1 MDLTKRW
8 CEGNDVR
15 GFCQPEYSLP
25 EQERHHGQVVLM
37 AAIVAASAYA
47 NNEVVY
53 VAWDVEE
60 KIDDCLGFDV
70 TRVYLNPDG
79 TPVLKPDGTEDH
91 VRCASWLTFENQKNT
106 YWLPQDTSV
115 WPIQRTAWRDLTVRK
130 KRDNLQLRPSEVYV
144 RYEIRP
150 VGDMKP
156 GLEAAP
162 DPAPKMLLVTKRD
175 SRGMPVKDDNGEP
188 VKIAV
193 PAYEGTPR
201 PLGYLGPAVS
211 TAPVLVTS
219 RRGKFQSTFTN
230 GILAAQWLSN
240 VLLED
245 GKIEPNELINK
256 ISDPDDPHRKYL
268 AGDVLPLLH
277 ELFSRKGEFYLAL
290 YELED
295 RELEGLLLRNAA
307 RIHIILSNTGERKK
321 DVWDERNAPAREAL
335 VNAQADI
342 QHRMFNN
349 GHIGHNKF
357 VVHIPPGGGPR
368 SVFTGST
375 NWTMTGIAG
384 QTNNAILIEDDR
396 IAGIYLDYWQ
406 RLKADVLPEPEPL
419 SAPTENVQGP
429 EFRTSNEVP
438 GTSVLDSGAGIE
450 VWFSPNTQA
459 VTKGTKMPPD
469 LNKVFERMKQAED
482 AILFLAFYPSQRGK
496 DSIVGKS
503 VDIAREKTG
512 LIVNGAVSSSMAMPN
527 YVPKAGTKPAK
538 APYTFF
544 EDNIAIVR
552 AANIDDRM
560 MLGDFKAEQLAAMGG
575 IGAIIHD
582 KIVVI
587 DPLSPEC
594 TVILGSHNLGF
605 KASYENDEQF
615 VMIRGDQA
623 LAQAYAVHVLD
634 VYDHYR
640 YRAVK
645 ADRKAGKKKDDEVK
659 LAIDDSWM
667 EPYISGKK
675 SALIRYFAHG
685 HGA

>member
-1 MDLTKRW
+1 M
-8 CEGNDVR
+8 VR
-15 GFCQPEYSLP
+15 DDDEEFCKPECSLPGPEY
-25 EQERHHGQVVLM
+25 HHGQVVVM
-37 AAIVAASAYA
+37 AGIATASAYA

-53 VAWDVEE
+53 IAWDVEE
-60 KIDDCLGFDV
+60 KIENCLGFDV

-79 TPVLKPDGTEDH
+79 TTALKPDGTEDR

-130 KRDNLQLRPSEVYV
+130 KRDHLRLRPSEVYV

-150 VGDMKP
+150 LGDLTP

-162 DPAPKMLLVTKRD
+162 DPAPKNVQVTKRHPD
-175 SRGMPVKDDNGEP
+175 GMPFKDENGDP
-188 VKIAV
+188 VKITV
-193 PAYEGTPR
+193 PAYVGKPR

-211 TAPVLVTS
+211 TKPVLVSS
-219 RRGKFQSTFTN
+219 RRGKFRSAFTN

-245 GKIEPNELINK
+245 GKIEPDELINK
-256 ISDPDDPHRKYL
+256 ISDPSDPHRKYL
-268 AGDVLPLLH
+268 AGDVLPLLR

-295 RELEGLLLRNAA
+295 AELEDLLLRNAD
-307 RIHIILSNTGERKK
+307 RIHIILSNTGEGK
-321 DVWDERNAPAREAL
+321 DGWDTRNAPARRAL
-335 VNAQADI
+335 VKAKADI

-349 GHIGHNKF
+349 NHIGHNKF
-357 VVHIPPGGGPR
+357 VIHVPPDGGTR

-375 NWTMTGIAG
+375 NWTSTGIAG
-384 QTNNAILIEDDR
+384 QTNNAILIEDDAV
-396 IAGIYLDYWQ
+396 AGMYLDYWQ
-406 RLKADVLPEPEPL
+406 RLKDDLLPEPDPL
-419 SAPTENVQGP
+419 SEPTRNVQGKG
-429 EFRTSNEVP
+429 FRQSNEVP
-438 GTSVLDSGAGIE
+438 GTCMTDDGTTIDI
-450 VWFSPNTQA
+450 WFSPNTQA
-459 VTKGTKMPPD
+459 VSKGKKLPPD
-469 LNKVFERMKQAED
+469 LDMVFGRMKEAKE
-482 AILFLAFYPSQRGK
+482 AILFLAFYPSQRGR

-503 VDIAREKTG
+503 VDIAREKG
-512 LIVNGAVSSSMAMPN
+512 LIVTGAVSSSMAMPN
-527 YVPKAGTKPAK
+527 YVPKNKNDKDDETDDEPAS

-552 AANIDDRM
+552 AASIDNRQ
-560 MLGDFKAEQLAAMGG
+560 MLGDFKAEQLAARGK

-587 DPLSPEC
+587 DPLSPDC

-605 KASYENDEQF
+605 KASYENDEQI
-615 VMIRGDQA
+615 VMISGDKA

-645 ADRKAGKKKDDEVK
+645 ADRKAAKKKDEEVK

-667 EPYISGKK
+667 EPYVSGKK
-675 SALIRYFAHG
+675 SALIRYFARG